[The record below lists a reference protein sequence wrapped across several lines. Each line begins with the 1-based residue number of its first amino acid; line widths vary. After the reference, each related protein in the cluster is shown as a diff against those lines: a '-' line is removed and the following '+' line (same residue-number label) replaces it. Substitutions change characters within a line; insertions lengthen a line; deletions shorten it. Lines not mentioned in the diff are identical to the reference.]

1 LSVVVEQRGQLG
13 WLRLDR
19 SGAMNALNAE
29 MLRLAIDQLHAWE
42 SDSSVRVVAITGTG
56 RAFCAGAD
64 LKQIL
69 QPAAADGKDLLD
81 LGTQFYATLRT
92 FPKPLIGAV
101 NGMALAGGLE
111 ILLTCDLVIAA
122 ESARFG
128 DAHANYAV
136 LPGGGST
143 AMLPRAIPPNVAK
156 YLLLTGET
164 LTAVQMH
171 SWGFVNEVVSDVDLI
186 SRVQQLGEKL
196 AAKSPLVLARMKA
209 LANAAHDRSVAD
221 ALLHEQLELRAH
233 MHSHDFREGLDAFA
247 SGRPPKFEG
256 R

>member
-1 LSVVVEQRGQLG
+1 MSLVIEQRGPVG

-19 SGAMNALNAE
+19 ADAMNALNAGI
-29 MLRLAIDQLHAWE
+29 LRPAIDQLHGWGGDA
-42 SDSSVRVVAITGTG
+42 SVRVVAITGTG

-64 LKQIL
+64 LREIL

-81 LGTQFYATLRT
+81 LGTQFYAALRN
-92 FPKPLIGAV
+92 FRKPLIGAV
-101 NGMALAGGLE
+101 NGVALAGGLE
-111 ILLTCDLVIAA
+111 ILLACDLVIAA

-143 AMLPRAIPPNVAK
+143 AVLSRRLPPNVAK

-164 LTAVQMH
+164 LTALQLH
-171 SWGFVNEVVSDVDLI
+171 SWGFVNEVVPDADLVA
-186 SRVQQLGEKL
+186 RVQQLGEAL
-196 AAKSPLVLARMKA
+196 AAKSPLVLARLKA
-209 LANAAHDRSVAD
+209 LANAALDRSVAD
-221 ALLHEQLELRAH
+221 ALLFEQLESRAH

-247 SGRPPKFEG
+247 SGRQPKFEG

>member
-1 LSVVVEQRGQLG
+1 
-13 WLRLDR
+13 
-19 SGAMNALNAE
+19 MNALNAA
-29 MLRLAIDQLHAWE
+29 MLRPAIDQLHAWA
-42 SDSSVRVVAITGTG
+42 SDASVHAVAITGTG

-64 LKQIL
+64 LKEIV
-69 QPAAADGKDLLD
+69 QPATDGEGLLD
-81 LGTQFYATLRT
+81 LGTRFYATLRN
-92 FPKPLIGAV
+92 FRKPLIGAV

-111 ILLTCDLVIAA
+111 ILLACDLVVAA

-143 AMLPRAIPPNVAK
+143 ALLPRLIPPNMAK

-164 LTAVQMH
+164 LSAQQMH
-171 SWGFVNEVVSDVDLI
+171 SWGFVNEVVPDADLI
-186 SRVQQLGEKL
+186 ARVQQLAEKL
-196 AAKSPLVLARMKA
+196 AAKSPLVLERMKA
-209 LANAAHDRSVAD
+209 LANAAFDRSLAD

-247 SGRPPKFEG
+247 SGRSPNFEG

>member
-1 LSVVVEQRGQLG
+1 MSLVVEQRGPLG

-19 SGAMNALNAE
+19 SGAMNALNAG
-29 MLRLAIDQLHAWE
+29 MLRAAIDQLHAWGG
-42 SDSSVRVVAITGTG
+42 DSSVRVVAITGTG

-64 LKQIL
+64 LKEIL
-69 QPAAADGKDLLD
+69 QPAAADGKDLIE
-81 LGTQFYATLRT
+81 LGTQFYAALRN
-92 FPKPLIGAV
+92 FRKPLIGAV

-111 ILLTCDLVIAA
+111 ILLACDLVIAA
-122 ESARFG
+122 DSARFG

-143 AMLPRAIPPNVAK
+143 AILPRTIPPNVAK

-164 LTAVQMH
+164 LTAGQMH
-171 SWGFVNEVVSDVDLI
+171 SWGFVNEVVADADLVA
-186 SRVQQLGEKL
+186 RVQQLAQTL

-209 LANAAHDRSVAD
+209 LANAAVDRGIAD
-221 ALLHEQLELRAH
+221 ALLYEQLELRAH
-233 MHSHDFREGLDAFA
+233 MHSHDFKEGLDAFA